1 MSNKHP
7 KLTINLTTLR
17 QDEAYVERLHSY
29 AMQRYTLSWAQKH
42 YALASVWFAAADCC
56 SRLARLLTVSSC

>member
-7 KLTINLTTLR
+7 KLTINLTAFR
-17 QDEAYVERLHSY
+17 QDKAYVERLQSY

-42 YALASVWFAAADCC
+42 YRVASIWFAAADRC
-56 SRLARLLTVSSC
+56 SRIARLLSA